1 MEPPDHHY
9 RITFK
14 YLAGMTNSDIIVLE
28 LTFDHTG
35 NLDLVL
41 ASHLGLK
48 AYTLALITNMAT
60 LDTITIAATAPLQSN
75 KQST

>member
-1 MEPPDHHY
+1 
-9 RITFK
+9 
-14 YLAGMTNSDIIVLE
+14 MTNSDIITLE

-48 AYTLALITNMAT
+48 AYTLARTADMAA

-75 KQST
+75 RQST